1 MGFINEPGDIFTL
14 QDRQQG
20 EVDIISQEGWGELSM
35 NNLFQSINE
44 RRSVSLDKFI
54 YSLGI
59 RHIGINNAKLISQ
72 QLTSVENLL
81 STVEKIQHDPDDALQ
96 SLSRM
101 MV

>member
-1 MGFINEPGDIFTL
+1 MELFYEMGFINEPGDIFTL
-14 QDRQQG
+14 QERQAQG
-20 EVDIISQEGWGELSM
+20 EVDIISLEGWGELSM

-72 QLTSVENLL
+72 Q
-81 STVEKIQHDPDDALQ
+81 
-96 SLSRM
+96 
-101 MV
+101 

>member
-1 MGFINEPGDIFTL
+1 
-14 QDRQQG
+14 
-20 EVDIISQEGWGELSM
+20 M

-81 STVEKIQHDPDDALQ
+81 STLEKIRHDPGDALQ
-96 SLSRM
+96 IFIQNDGLGKVVISSF
-101 MV
+101 